1 MIDHLKELV
10 DKALLDLKRDGF
22 MPETLEPAVHFDRT
36 KNPEH
41 GDFATNIALTLA
53 KPLGKPPRNIAQAIV
68 DELVESPHVEKVE
81 IAGPGFINFHLTK
94 QSQRQVVKKILK
106 KGHDFGRNNLGQ
118 GLPTTVEFVSA
129 NPTGP
134 LHVGHGRG
142 AAYGSSLANILEK
155 SGYDV
160 QREYYVNDHGR
171 QMDILA
177 TSVWLRYLELC
188 GERIPFP
195 DNGYQGDYIIDIA
208 RKVRNQYGDDF
219 RFSASEVYE
228 LVPPDEK
235 HGGDKEKHIDGLVQR
250 AKELLGEENYQAIF
264 QIALNTILDG
274 IREDLEAFNV
284 HYDQWFSE
292 RSLHENGTVSKV
304 LNLLEEKGYLY
315 HKDGAVWFRA
325 THFGDEK
332 DRVVMRE
339 NGLKTYFA
347 SDIAYLWNK
356 FERGFKDAI
365 YVFGADHHGY
375 IPRLKAAA
383 KALDL
388 DPQAI
393 EILLVQFAHLFRS
406 GEKVQ
411 MSTRSGS
418 FVTLRQLIEEVGTDA
433 ARFFYVMRSHEQ
445 HLDFDLDLAKSQSND
460 NPVYYVQY
468 AHARICSIFRK
479 FADAAI
485 PHNVEIGNAALQL
498 LESPQEVAL
507 LRTLS
512 EYPDII
518 QSAAR
523 NRAPHLLSNYLRE
536 LAQHFHSWYNS
547 SHLIDEID
555 ENLRNAQ
562 LNLAKACQ
570 IVLADGLGLLGIS
583 APQRM
588 DSSDSKAR
596 NKQPSEAKG
605 QAD

>member
-22 MPETLEPAVHFDRT
+22 MPEDLEPAVHFDRT

-53 KPLGKPPRNIAQAIV
+53 KPLGKPPRNIAQ
-68 DELVESPHVEKVE
+68 SPHVDKVE
-81 IAGPGFINFHLTK
+81 IAGPGFINFHLTR

-142 AAYGSSLANILEK
+142 AAYGSSLSNILEK
-155 SGYDV
+155 SGYEV

-177 TSVWLRYLELC
+177 ASVWLRYLELC

-208 RKVRNQYGDDF
+208 RKVRNRYGDDF
-219 RFSASEVYE
+219 RFSASEVYD

-250 AKELLGEENYQAIF
+250 AKELLGEESYQAIF
-264 QIALNTILDG
+264 QIA
-274 IREDLEAFNV
+274 
-284 HYDQWFSE
+284 
-292 RSLHENGTVSKV
+292 ENGTVSKV
-304 LNLLEEKGYLY
+304 LNLLEEKGHLY

-388 DPQAI
+388 DPAAI

-406 GEKVQ
+406 GEKVP

-507 LRTLS
+507 LRSLS

-547 SHLIDEID
+547 SRLIDEID

-588 DSSDSKAR
+588 DSSSRKA
-596 NKQPSEAKG
+596 PEPEG
-605 QAD
+605 QQTR